1 MRKSVSVPLV
11 ATASMRLASPTF
23 AQSKVTLFGLIDE
36 GFNYLSR
43 GPLDFGA
50 NFRLERSRLHAALQA
65 VPNKY

>member
-36 GFNYLSR
+36 GFNSSV
-43 GPLDFGA
+43 GVPLISAQISG
-50 NFRLERSRLHAALQA
+50 
-65 VPNKY
+65 